1 MTLLWS
7 LLLLLACA
15 LAAIACWP
23 KQKLPAFLLHD
34 HTSAVTKKDPKKAQP
49 AALNLKNSGSIGIVG
64 KLQAEWDAV
73 LLILGEQAFF
83 KLFLMGIILVA
94 GSWLIHT
101 QLLKFP
107 FLLLLV
113 LLSLITC
120 GTGLTLLKNWRRR
133 QFEEGFPSALK
144 LIAGAIS
151 TGETLNNA
159 IIYTGQ
165 TVDGLVGQTFRQMG
179 QELAMGQPANEVF
192 ERARQRCPYPQFLF
206 FTLALRATVHR
217 GGQLKA
223 LLHNLNRVMSNGQT
237 IAKKKLAMT
246 AEARLSAK
254 IVGAIPIIFLII
266 MRIFMPRDFDFICN
280 HPSGKIIL
288 YYAIGSEILGMV
300 IIWQLMRRVR

>member
-120 GTGLTLLKNWRRR
+120 GTGLTLLKNWRHR

-144 LIAGAIS
+144 LIAGA
-151 TGETLNNA
+151 
-159 IIYTGQ
+159 IYTGQ

-280 HPSGKIIL
+280 HPSGKIIF